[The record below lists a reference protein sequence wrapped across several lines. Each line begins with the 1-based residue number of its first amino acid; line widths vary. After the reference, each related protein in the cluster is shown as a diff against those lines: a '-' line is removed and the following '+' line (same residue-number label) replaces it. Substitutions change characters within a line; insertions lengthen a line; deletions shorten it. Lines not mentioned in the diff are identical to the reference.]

1 MRKLL
6 LLSVIFLFNCS
17 SGSDFSDPI
26 VKFQQSLVDT
36 GTTGSN
42 VFKLYKDGEII
53 YDKII
58 NSNARGDKNIDE
70 NTIFAIHSMTKT
82 VTTVATMI
90 LHEKELFNLEDPLHK
105 YLPEFENINCKGADG
120 IYPCKN
126 TIKIIDL
133 LTHRSGYVYYL
144 ENGENWLTGTHK
156 SLYPVYVNTPRMEQ
170 SCQS

>member
-58 NSNARGDKNIDE
+58 NSNARG
-70 NTIFAIHSMTKT
+70 
-82 VTTVATMI
+82 
-90 LHEKELFNLEDPLHK
+90 
-105 YLPEFENINCKGADG
+105 
-120 IYPCKN
+120 
-126 TIKIIDL
+126 
-133 LTHRSGYVYYL
+133 
-144 ENGENWLTGTHK
+144 
-156 SLYPVYVNTPRMEQ
+156 
-170 SCQS
+170 